1 MSVVSEFDPL
11 STQLEK
17 EYKKRKNTILSLDRL
32 IASWLRMNF
41 VTKADLKTKPRVRG
55 GPTKRSTSSS
65 STVSVGIGDASTSQI
80 NAISTPPKPSSSV
93 ATTVPLKQQQQQP
106 LSIQPL
112 SIQEKARIEREQRAL
127 LRDQTA
133 ATLKIQ
139 RRKKFF
145 PHYTSLFC
153 IKLHSFNVFVL

>member
-1 MSVVSEFDPL
+1 MLYASSIRSLHNLRRE
-11 STQLEK
+11 
-17 EYKKRKNTILSLDRL
+17 NTILSLDRL

-65 STVSVGIGDASTSQI
+65 SSSSSSSTVSVGIGDASTSQI
-80 NAISTPPKPSSSV
+80 NAISTSPISTPPMPSSNV

-106 LSIQPL
+106 LSIQ
-112 SIQEKARIEREQRAL
+112 EKARIEREQRAL
-127 LRDQTA
+127 SRDQTA

-139 RRKKFF
+139 RRKKFL
-145 PHYTSLFC
+145 PHYTLLFC
-153 IKLHSFNVFVL
+153 I